1 LRTLP
6 WLLTGLLA
14 ASPLLSAQT
23 SQSFVRDADGW
34 LSVENGRNFRVDA
47 SVISAQFVAPIQGL
61 QDFLGGLDGAAA
73 GLTVIRSNRLGIV
86 DLQLPQGADPLDAVA
101 ALEATGAVR
110 FAEVNTIGF
119 YGATPNDPQ
128 YSSLW
133 HLHNVGQTGG
143 SADADVDAP
152 EAWDIQ
158 DGDPSVIVAVLD
170 SGTDHTHPDLNANIW
185 NNADET
191 ADGTDS
197 DGNGF
202 IDDVIG
208 WDFDSNDNDPN
219 GSFYH
224 GTAVAG
230 VVGAVGNNGTNIVGL
245 AGGAADGEG
254 CSIMPLNVGSFSP
267 NGAVLD
273 DAIVYAADN
282 GARVITLSLTVGSTS
297 AINAAV
303 AYADGLGVFI
313 DCASGNGGSSVGY
326 PANIPAIMAVAS
338 TNHFDNKSGFSN
350 PGPEVEIAAPG
361 ENILMTDLGGG
372 TITQSGTSF
381 AAPHVAGLAALMFS
395 ANPALTNADVRSVMR
410 ATADDVGPVGYD
422 TGTGDGRINA
432 FAAVAAVSD
441 GFVAGVAMPY
451 GVGLAGT
458 GGTLPL
464 ISTKG
469 GTPSIGEVGFA
480 LRVRFAA
487 PSASAFLV
495 ISLAQASLPFK
506 GGLLLVDVTGAYASL
521 FQATNGTGAAQVPL
535 SIPNDPNLLG
545 LPVFGQW
552 LIQDAGAVAGWSM
565 TGGMMLGIGS

>member
-23 SQSFVRDADGW
+23 SQTFVRDADGW
-34 LSVENGRNFRVDA
+34 LSVENGQSFRVDA
-47 SVISAQFVAPIQGL
+47 SVISAQFVAPIGGL
-61 QDFLGGLDGAAA
+61 EGFLNGLDGAAA
-73 GLTVIRSNRLGIV
+73 GLTVIRSNRLGTV

-101 ALEATGAVR
+101 ALRETGAVR

-119 YGATPNDPQ
+119 YDVTPNDPQ
-128 YSSLW
+128 YGSLW

-143 SADADVDAP
+143 TTDADVDAP
-152 EAWDIQ
+152 EAWDIE

-185 NNADET
+185 DNTGET
-191 ADGTDS
+191 LDGTDS

-202 IDDVIG
+202 IDDIMG
-208 WDFDSNDNDPN
+208 WDFDGNDNDPN

-245 AGGAADGEG
+245 AGGAADGVG
-254 CSIMPLNVGSFSP
+254 CSIMPCNVGSSFP
-267 NGAVLD
+267 NGAILD
-273 DAIVYAADN
+273 DAIIYAADN
-282 GARVITLSLTVGSTS
+282 GARVITMSLSVGTTS

-303 AYADGLGVFI
+303 TYADGLGVFI
-313 DCASGNGGSSVGY
+313 DCASGNSGSSVSY
-326 PANIPAIMAVAS
+326 PANLPGVMAVAS

-350 PGPEVEIAAPG
+350 PGPEVEVAAPG
-361 ENILMTDLGGG
+361 ENILMTNLGGG

-395 ANPALTNADVRSVMR
+395 ANPALSNVDVRAVMR
-410 ATADDVGPVGYD
+410 STADDVGPAGFD

-441 GFVAGVAMPY
+441 GFVPGVATAY

-458 GGTLPL
+458 GGTVPV
-464 ISTKG
+464 ISTVG
-469 GTPSIGEVGFA
+469 GTPSIGETTFG

-487 PSASAFLV
+487 PSAPAFL
-495 ISLAQASLPFK
+495 IIALAQANLPFK
-506 GGLLLVDVTGAYASL
+506 GGAILVDVTGAFSQL
-521 FQATNGTGAAQVPL
+521 MQTTSGTGAAQVLLP
-535 SIPNDPNLLG
+535 IPNDQNLLG

-552 LIQDAGAVAGWSM
+552 LVQDGGAVAGWSM